1 MMRLKFQWNEDIVL
15 RLNIKKIKKENIPK
29 KKESEPYLTKVTI
42 QIRNTGKYVV
52 SQIPNV
58 KSLKFDKDKSK
69 RIQFVSNKNPGPD
82 EYNIPPLKCHK
93 VSESQYCNYE
103 RIRISW
109 ITNIKDSKSNY
120 PGPGSYS
127 LSSAFG

>member
-1 MMRLKFQWNEDIVL
+1 MKWGHSTP
-15 RLNIKKIKKENIPK
+15 IKYKKDKEGEHSE
-29 KKESEPYLTKVTI
+29 KKESEPYWTKVTI

-58 KSLKFDKDKSK
+58 NSLKFDKDKSK
-69 RIQFVSNKNPGPD
+69 RIQFDSNKNPGPD
-82 EYNIPPLKCHK
+82 KYNIPPLKCHK

-103 RIRISW
+103 RIRISG

>member
-1 MMRLKFQWNEDIVL
+1 MKWGHSTPIKYKKDKEGEDSE
-15 RLNIKKIKKENIPK
+15 KKEP
-29 KKESEPYLTKVTI
+29 EPYLTKVTI

-58 KSLKFDKDKSK
+58 NSLKFDKDKSK
-69 RIQFVSNKNPGPD
+69 RIQFDSNKNPGPD
-82 EYNIPPLKCHK
+82 KYNIPPLKCHK

-103 RIRISW
+103 RIRISG